1 MKVDNELKQSIIDWI
16 DVHKEQM
23 IRDINTLVSIESVST
38 KSEGEHPF
46 GEGPARVLDAA
57 LEMGKDYGFRT
68 QNHQY
73 YAGSILMGNGQR
85 ELGILT
91 HLDVVPA
98 GPDWEYEPFHCT
110 LKDGKLIGRG
120 VADDKGPAVAALY
133 AMRCLYELAV
143 PMVHSVRLIMG
154 CSEETG
160 SADMAYYV
168 KHCKI
173 PDFSFVPD
181 AEFPVCNGEKG
192 ILSADLVGPQLSDK
206 IGELSG
212 GEVSNAV
219 AAHAKITLKSQSID
233 QVLQKLGDNKGD
245 LVVSEGPYGVT
256 ISAKGIPSHAAFPEG
271 SVNAIYK
278 LCKAVVDCG
287 LVEGDEGTV
296 DLPIGRPDMNRV
308 ERGILAE
315 ESGGYA
321 SVTHYR
327 VIHRFPAELVRLD
340 SSLTVENGFV
350 EGQNEPFTEDEA
362 SELLRR
368 GLIYKTDGYTLC
380 ELILETGRAHQI
392 RVHMGALG
400 HFVLGD
406 TLYGGVLCKKSTDGL
421 YVPLAKRQLLHAKKL
436 CFEHP
441 VTKEYMEV
449 EAPLASDFEIL

>member
-1 MKVDNELKQSIIDWI
+1 MNGAETVGWATPKEGDII
-16 DVHKEQM
+16 
-23 IRDINTLVSIESVST
+23 
-38 KSEGEHPF
+38 
-46 GEGPARVLDAA
+46 
-57 LEMGKDYGFRT
+57 
-68 QNHQY
+68 
-73 YAGSILMGNGQR
+73 
-85 ELGILT
+85 
-91 HLDVVPA
+91 
-98 GPDWEYEPFHCT
+98 
-110 LKDGKLIGRG
+110 
-120 VADDKGPAVAALY
+120 
-133 AMRCLYELAV
+133 
-143 PMVHSVRLIMG
+143 SVRLP
-154 CSEETG
+154 EEMSNFEPEDIPVYPLYEDDDLLIINKQPGYVVHPTRG
-160 SADMAYYV
+160 QPNHTMA
-168 KHCKI
+168 
-173 PDFSFVPD
+173 
-181 AEFPVCNGEKG
+181 
-192 ILSADLVGPQLSDK
+192 
-206 IGELSG
+206 
-212 GEVSNAV
+212 
-219 AAHAKITLKSQSID
+219 
-233 QVLQKLGDNKGD
+233 
-245 LVVSEGPYGVT
+245 
-256 ISAKGIPSHAAFPEG
+256 
-271 SVNAIYK
+271 NAIMKYMPDTGQNFKIRFVNRLDRDTSGVLVIAKNSYSQEELTKQMKRNTTRK
-278 LCKAVVDCG
+278 LYTALLCG
-287 LVEGDEGTV
+287 LVESDEGTV

-315 ESGGYA
+315 ENGGYA

-380 ELILETGRAHQI
+380 ELILETGRTHQI